1 LEKSICGF
9 RKDPP
14 TFIEK
19 LVGEIFFAI
28 NTPYTIHKEKQKTK
42 VTVNVNLSEEILL

>member
-28 NTPYTIHKEKQKTK
+28 NTPHYKKKK
-42 VTVNVNLSEEILL
+42 SRKPR